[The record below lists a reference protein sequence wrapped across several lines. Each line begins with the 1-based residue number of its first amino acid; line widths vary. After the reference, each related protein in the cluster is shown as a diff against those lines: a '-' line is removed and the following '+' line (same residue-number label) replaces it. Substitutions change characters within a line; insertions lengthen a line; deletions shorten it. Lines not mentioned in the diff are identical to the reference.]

1 MSGTRFSLEVR
12 PQIPDALNRL
22 PEFANNLIYTW
33 HRDLRG
39 LFRSLDNELYEACG
53 GNLNVFLRRLAQSTL
68 DRAATDPT
76 FLAAYQRVA
85 TSYDAYHATRMP
97 AELCAHLD
105 PARDVVAYFCFEFGF
120 HESLPLYS
128 GGLGILA
135 ADHCKAASDLALP
148 FVAVGLLYHQGFFE
162 QHIDVRG
169 RQIEQYTTTRIEDLP
184 LRLARDANGNELRVA
199 VPIGDANV
207 QLRIWHG
214 RAGHSALYLLDSDL
228 PDNAD
233 VHRSIT
239 HRLYG
244 GDESTRIMQEIVLGI
259 GGVRALHALGIV
271 PTVWHMNEGHAA
283 FQIIERC
290 HLKMRDGASLE
301 AALEAVAAGTVFT
314 THTPVAAGHDVFAW
328 GSVRQHLGPYL
339 DAIGI
344 DVGRLLE
351 LAHNTVPERINMTA
365 LAIRGSRHQNGVS
378 RVHGDVASVN
388 ERYAWPQ
395 IAAEENP
402 ITYVTNGVHLQ
413 TFLALQW
420 VNLFDQRFSDW
431 RVNVANTDYWS
442 CIDAIPDH
450 QFWSIRQDLAGEL
463 FADVDGRLRRQ
474 HQSNGIASSTIDR
487 ATRLLQRQP
496 EEVLILGFARR
507 FATYKRATLLFSERE
522 RLARL
527 LNDPERPVLLIMA
540 GKAHPHDEPGKHLI
554 EQIYELSMHPDFI
567 GRVLM
572 VENYDLA
579 LARKLVAGVDVWIN
593 NPEYP
598 LEASGTS
605 GMKAAINGAI
615 NLSVLDGWWAEA
627 FNGDN
632 GWGIKPHD
640 VGWDAAYRFREEGR
654 DLIDLLEN
662 QVIPLYFDPS
672 TAGSWIAT
680 AKASMASIIPRFNTE
695 RMVRQYTTELYCP
708 AARQYRRLGES
719 DAAARLAAWKAHVLE
734 HWPNVAI
741 KRIDVP
747 PAHVTHAATLD
758 FQLRARLAGL
768 ATSDVRIECVVE
780 QPGQPTRTFQGVE
793 ASPADADGNAC
804 FRVRFEPPFPGLQTY
819 RIRMYPYHELLSHPL
834 EMGRMVWI

>member
-12 PQIPDALNRL
+12 PQIPDALSRL

-39 LFRSLDNELYEACG
+39 LFRQLDNSLYDVCG
-53 GNLNVFLRRLAQSTL
+53 GNLNVFLRRLSQATL
-68 DRAATDPT
+68 DHAAKDPT
-76 FLAAYQRVA
+76 YLAAYQRVA
-85 TSYDAYHATRMP
+85 TSYDAYHATSMP
-97 AELCAHLD
+97 EELCAYLD
-105 PARDVVAYFCFEFGF
+105 PSRDVVAYFCFEFGF

-169 RQIEQYTTTRIEDLP
+169 RQIEQYTTTRIDDLP
-184 LRLARDANGNELRVA
+184 LRLAQDANGNELRVA
-199 VPIGDANV
+199 VPMGDATV

-214 RAGHSALYLLDSDL
+214 QAGHSDVYFLDSDL
-228 PDNAD
+228 PDNAEL
-233 VHRSIT
+233 HRSIT

-259 GGVRALHALGIV
+259 GGVRALHALGIE
-271 PTVWHMNEGHAA
+271 PTVWHLNEGHAA
-283 FQIIERC
+283 FQTIERC
-290 HLKMRDGASLE
+290 HRRMQDGMAFD
-301 AALEAVAAGTVFT
+301 AALEAVAASTVFT

-328 GSVRQHLGPYL
+328 GSIQQHLGPYL
-339 DAIGI
+339 QAIGI
-344 DVGRLLE
+344 DPGRLLE
-351 LAHNTVPERINMTA
+351 LAHNTVSERINMTA
-365 LAIRGSRHQNGVS
+365 LAIRGSRHHNGVS
-378 RVHGDVASVN
+378 RIHGDVAAVN

-395 IAAEENP
+395 IAPEENP
-402 ITYVTNGVHLQ
+402 ITYVTNGAHLQ
-413 TFLALQW
+413 TFLALEW

-431 RVNVANTDYWS
+431 RVNVADIDYWS

-463 FADVDGRLRRQ
+463 FRDVAARLRRQ
-474 HQSNGIASSTIDR
+474 HRSNGIASSTIDR
-487 ATRLLQRQP
+487 ATRLLQRRP

-527 LNDPERPVLLIMA
+527 LNDPDRPVLLIMA

-605 GMKAAINGAI
+605 GMKAAMNGGI
-615 NLSVLDGWWAEA
+615 NLSVLDGWWAEG
-627 FNGDN
+627 FDGDN
-632 GWGIKPHD
+632 GWGITPHD
-640 VGWDAAYRFREEGR
+640 VSWDAAYRFREEGR

-662 QVIPLYFDPS
+662 QVIPLYFDP
-672 TAGSWIAT
+672 TTPRKWIAM

-695 RMVRQYTTELYCP
+695 RMVRQYTTDLYCP
-708 AARQYRRLGES
+708 AAKQYRRLATG
-719 DAAARLAAWKAHVLE
+719 DAAARLAAWKAHVCA
-734 HWPNVAI
+734 HWPEVSI
-741 KRIDVP
+741 DRIDAP
-747 PAHVTHAATLD
+747 PAHVTYPARLN
-758 FQLRARLAGL
+758 FEIRARLGAL
-768 ATSDVRIECVVE
+768 SPADVRVECVVD
-780 QPGQPTRTFQGVE
+780 QPGEPSRSFQAVE
-793 ASPADADGNAC
+793 AAPAEADGST
-804 FRVRFEPPFPGLQTY
+804 RFGIAFEAPFAGQQSY
-819 RIRMYPYHELLSHPL
+819 RIRMYPHHELLSHPF

>member
-1 MSGTRFSLEVR
+1 MSATRFSLEVR
-12 PQIPDALNRL
+12 PQRPDALRRL

-33 HRDLRG
+33 DRDLRG
-39 LFRSLDNELYEACG
+39 LFRLLDNSLYEASG
-53 GNLNVFLRRLAQSTL
+53 GNLKVFLRRVAQPIL
-68 DRAATDPT
+68 DHAAGDPT
-76 FLAAYQRVA
+76 FLAVYKRVSTA
-85 TSYDAYHATRMP
+85 YDAYHATPMP
-97 AELCAHLD
+97 AELCTYID
-105 PARDVVAYFCFEFGF
+105 PAHDVVAYFCFEFGF

-135 ADHCKAASDLALP
+135 GDHCKAASDLALP
-148 FVAVGLLYHQGFFE
+148 FVAIGLLYHQGFFE

-169 RQIEQYTTTRIEDLP
+169 RQIEQYTTTRIDDLP
-184 LRLARDANGNELRVA
+184 LRLERSSDGNELRVT
-199 VPIGDANV
+199 VPIGETSV

-214 RAGHSALYLLDSDL
+214 RAGHSELYLLDSDL
-228 PDNAD
+228 PENAEA
-233 VHRSIT
+233 HRSIT

-259 GGVRALHALGIV
+259 GGVRALHALGIT
-271 PTVWHMNEGHAA
+271 PSVWHMNEGHAA
-283 FQIIERC
+283 FQILERC
-290 HLKMRDGASLE
+290 RQKMEDGSPFE

-328 GSVRQHLGPYL
+328 GAIQQHLGSYL
-339 DAIGI
+339 QAIGV
-344 DVGRLLE
+344 DVGRFLDV
-351 LAHNTVPERINMTA
+351 AHNTVPERVNMTA

-378 RVHGDVASVN
+378 RIHGDVAAVN

-395 IAAEENP
+395 VAAEENP
-402 ITYVTNGVHLQ
+402 ITYVTNGVHLK

-431 RVNVANTDYWS
+431 RVNLSNADYWS
-442 CIDAIPDH
+442 CIDSIPDH
-450 QFWSIRQDLAGEL
+450 QFWSIRQDLGSEL
-463 FADVDGRLRRQ
+463 LADVDARLRRQ

-487 ATRLLQRQP
+487 ATRLLKRRP
-496 EEVLILGFARR
+496 EEVLIVGFARR

-579 LARKLVAGVDVWIN
+579 LARKLVAGVDVWLN

-598 LEASGTS
+598 MEASGTS
-605 GMKAAINGAI
+605 GMKAAMNGGI
-615 NLSVLDGWWAEA
+615 NLSVLDGWWAEG

-640 VGWDAAYRFREEGR
+640 VSWDSAYRFREEGR

-662 QVIPLYFDPS
+662 QVIPLYFEQSAPRQ
-672 TAGSWIAT
+672 WIGM
-680 AKASMASIIPRFNTE
+680 AKASMASIIPRFNAE
-695 RMVRQYTTELYCP
+695 RMVRQYVEELYCP
-708 AARQYRRLGES
+708 AAKQYRRLSSG
-719 DAAARLAAWKAHVLE
+719 DAATRLAAWKAHIAAE
-734 HWPNVAI
+734 WP
-741 KRIDVP
+741 DVSIERVDTP
-747 PAHVTHAATLD
+747 PAYVMHASRLNIE
-758 FQLRARLAGL
+758 LRARLGALRPG
-768 ATSDVRIECVVE
+768 DVRVECVVE
-780 QPGQPTRTFQGVE
+780 QPNHPVRSFQAVE
-793 ASPADADGNAC
+793 VPSGDGDGSAR
-804 FRVRFEPPFPGLQTY
+804 FRIEFDPPFAGLQTY
-819 RIRMYPYHELLSHPL
+819 RIRMYPYHELLSHPF
-834 EMGRMVWI
+834 EMGRMIWI